1 MNRKQ
6 CQSLYYGETVMKIEK
21 RFPEP
26 FSDPRW
32 WWSGYG
38 LVPQCFDCKHFK
50 GLIQNQKRCSAFRMA
65 FQMKFLIILFSII
78 NHIRV
83 TTESGLK
90 NIFLHLKNNI
100 DITVPPYF

>member
-26 FSDPRW
+26 FSGPRW

-50 GLIQNQKRCSAFRMA
+50 GLIQNQKRCSAFPDGIPDEI
-65 FQMKFLIILFSII
+65 FKNSIQH
-78 NHIRV
+78 NQPYPGDNGIRF
-83 TTESGLK
+83 EKYISPFEK
-90 NIFLHLKNNI
+90 
-100 DITVPPYF
+100 